1 MFHKLLAEK
10 QEHYFAY
17 LRRHMAKEQLEARG
31 ITDRR
36 LLDAFIALPRHR
48 FVPVELWTRCH
59 DDCALQVL
67 DGQTI
72 SQPYIAVLMAQ
83 LAEIKGGEKV
93 LEIGTG
99 TGYSAALLSAI
110 GAEVYTVEI
119 NEHLYNFGAKPLA
132 QFAAGV
138 KRLLGDG
145 SKGWPEHAPYDRI
158 VFTCAPEA
166 LPAGIED
173 QLRPGGLLIA
183 PVGRDAQ
190 RLKVYRRDGRLTEIN
205 DAGGVA
211 FVPLLTGKNA

>member
-31 ITDRR
+31 IKDRR
-36 LLDAFIALPRHR
+36 LLDAFVALPRHR
-48 FVPVELWTRCH
+48 FVPVELWSRCH

-83 LAEIKGGEKV
+83 LAEIKGGEKA

-132 QFAAGV
+132 QFAPGV
-138 KRLLGDG
+138 KRLRGDG

-158 VFTCAPEA
+158 IFTCAPET
-166 LPAGIED
+166 LPPGIEK
-173 QLRPGGLLIA
+173 QLRPGGLLVA
-183 PVGRDAQ
+183 PLGKDTQ
-190 RLKVYRRDGRLTEIN
+190 RLKVFRMGEELTETA

>member
-10 QEHYFAY
+10 QEHYFAF
-17 LRRHMAKEQLEARG
+17 LRRHMAKEQLESRG
-31 ITDRR
+31 INDRR

-59 DDCALQVL
+59 DDCPLPVL

-72 SQPYIAVLMAQ
+72 SQPYIAVLMAR
-83 LAEIKGGEKV
+83 LADIKGGEKV

-132 QFAAGV
+132 QFAPGV

-145 SKGWPEHAPYDRI
+145 SRGWQEHAPYDRI
-158 VFTCAPEA
+158 IFTCAPET
-166 LPAGIED
+166 LPRGIEK
-173 QLRPGGLLIA
+173 QLKPGGLLIA
-183 PVGRDAQ
+183 PLGKDTQ
-190 RLKVYRRDGRLTEIN
+190 RLKVFRMDKDLTETE
-205 DAGGVA
+205 DAGGVV
-211 FVPLLTGKNA
+211 FVPLVTGEKK